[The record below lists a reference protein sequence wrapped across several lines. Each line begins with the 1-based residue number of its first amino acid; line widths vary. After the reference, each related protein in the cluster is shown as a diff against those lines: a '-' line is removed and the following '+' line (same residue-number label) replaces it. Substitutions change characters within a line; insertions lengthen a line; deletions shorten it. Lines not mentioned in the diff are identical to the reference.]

1 MAEKAN
7 ARWVPLPVTACLLGQ
22 RPRGC
27 AVTMVSISAA
37 SRCLPPL
44 RAKAIS
50 IHLCG
55 QATLLFSP
63 SLVEI
68 RSYFSGAISFLNC
81 SLIQTS
87 RRTTDFQHARSSRV
101 FFLLN
106 FDELVKC
113 SGRSIGYGPTIETV
127 RVPIDKIVALIIE

>member
-1 MAEKAN
+1 MKDAEYWGVDIQDDLEK
-7 ARWVPLPVTACLLGQ
+7 
-22 RPRGC
+22 
-27 AVTMVSISAA
+27 I
-37 SRCLPPL
+37 CLPPL

-63 SLVEI
+63 SSVEI
-68 RSYFSGAISFLNC
+68 RSYFSGAISFPNC

-87 RRTTDFQHARSSRV
+87 RRVTDFQHARSSRA

-106 FDELVKC
+106 FSELEKS
-113 SGRSIGYGPTIETV
+113 SGRTIGYNPTIETV